1 MAKITRDKH
10 SDKHSDKRKRTER
23 RKGNPWKGWKNEQ
36 PGAHERNVM
45 RQKCGSH
52 CFLGKGK
59 SFPICTKGT
68 CNVNKK
74 GVYAAYIRSRQ
85 YRKRGK
91 TYRNISEKAAKMLSL
106 G

>member
-23 RKGNPWKGWKNEQ
+23 RKGWKNEQ
-36 PGAHERNVM
+36 PGVHERTVM
-45 RQKCGSH
+45 RQKCGSR

-59 SFPICTKGT
+59 SFPICTKST

-85 YRKRGK
+85 YMKRGK
-91 TYRNISEKAAKMLSL
+91 TYRIISEKAAKILSL